1 MREIELRVF
10 GSKIETFRF
19 TKLLLRERGSFPRVI
34 EVAYDDKSVKIGIS
48 YSFHSSE
55 QLEIDIENFIIMILI
70 LRENNNI
77 EYLNEADRKVVKITG
92 NSYSFQVIA
101 RNCVFENE
109 IFESYEIIIIE

>member
-1 MREIELRVF
+1 ML
-10 GSKIETFRF
+10 
-19 TKLLLRERGSFPRVI
+19 
-34 EVAYDDKSVKIGIS
+34 
-48 YSFHSSE
+48 
-55 QLEIDIENFIIMILI
+55 LI
-70 LRENNNI
+70 LQENNNI

>member
-77 EYLNEADRKVVKITG
+77 EYLNEADRKVVK
-92 NSYSFQVIA
+92 NY
-101 RNCVFENE
+101 R
-109 IFESYEIIIIE
+109 